1 MATTISLGKVKF
13 EFKGDYAGGT
23 TYHVDDIVVF
33 ENRKFIYTN
42 SAPSAGN
49 APLIE
54 DTNWQ
59 YDYLAKKRHA
69 DLTKLKLNFTYWDY
83 FEDEAS
89 FGEYKGLWANN
100 TTYNTGDVVTGSSG
114 ACYYAVRK
122 TQSDDPKLNLYGSW
136 NVLIEGG
143 PIDHTRK
150 IQRAVCENPIGW
162 RGHPRYSL
170 HANTGWSW
178 NGNIP
183 SNTYGANGQSEL
195 YNDAKCRCSGAYGG
209 FIGS

>member
-59 YDYLAKKRHA
+59 YDYLTKKRHA

-83 FEDEAS
+83 FEMNHHLVSIKEC
-89 FGEYKGLWANN
+89 GQIILHI
-100 TTYNTGDVVTGSSG
+100 TLVT
-114 ACYYAVRK
+114 
-122 TQSDDPKLNLYGSW
+122 Q
-136 NVLIEGG
+136 
-143 PIDHTRK
+143 
-150 IQRAVCENPIGW
+150 
-162 RGHPRYSL
+162 
-170 HANTGWSW
+170 
-178 NGNIP
+178 
-183 SNTYGANGQSEL
+183 
-195 YNDAKCRCSGAYGG
+195 
-209 FIGS
+209 

>member
-59 YDYLAKKRHA
+59 YNYLAKKRHA
-69 DLTKLKLNFTYWDY
+69 DLT
-83 FEDEAS
+83 A
-89 FGEYKGLWANN
+89 
-100 TTYNTGDVVTGSSG
+100 
-114 ACYYAVRK
+114 
-122 TQSDDPKLNLYGSW
+122 
-136 NVLIEGG
+136 
-143 PIDHTRK
+143 
-150 IQRAVCENPIGW
+150 
-162 RGHPRYSL
+162 
-170 HANTGWSW
+170 
-178 NGNIP
+178 
-183 SNTYGANGQSEL
+183 
-195 YNDAKCRCSGAYGG
+195 
-209 FIGS
+209 